1 VPGRCLLVHVG
12 RPKNSEVSETRADDL
27 KTDRKSVRE
36 PAGQRKRRQASEAHR
51 NGHRIGKIVRERIN
65 TRCAIFR
72 GAAQWVR
79 NDRCRGTHQQ
89 IDTRKDSCE
98 FGRNRIASLGRAVQ
112 TVRAGPEHG
121 PSHRDAT
128 HDLWAESTGGQIVAT
143 RRAELVSH
151 LLDMHVTAASQ
162 MLPSLRSKRVTP
174 HVLRHTSAMQLLHS
188 GVDTAAIA
196 LWLGHESSKT
206 TQVYLH
212 ADLSLKERALSRTT
226 PATSKPGRYRP
237 TDHLL
242 AFLDHL

>member
-1 VPGRCLLVHVG
+1 
-12 RPKNSEVSETRADDL
+12 
-27 KTDRKSVRE
+27 
-36 PAGQRKRRQASEAHR
+36 
-51 NGHRIGKIVRERIN
+51 
-65 TRCAIFR
+65 
-72 GAAQWVR
+72 
-79 NDRCRGTHQQ
+79 
-89 IDTRKDSCE
+89 
-98 FGRNRIASLGRAVQ
+98 
-112 TVRAGPEHG
+112 
-121 PSHRDAT
+121 
-128 HDLWAESTGGQIVAT
+128 
-143 RRAELVSH
+143 
-151 LLDMHVTAASQ
+151 MHVTAASQ